1 MDATEV
7 IDRDALRVASSK
19 MYEAARRWG
28 ADAVPSKLHAWMLE
42 NLNDDEIRAVCLAGL
57 SSSGADD
64 TWIARAIEAPRSMC
78 AILGAR
84 EELARRPVTPDE
96 IQDPVRL
103 GSRVW
108 GWSYR
113 WFPDNDEHAGAVTA
127 AVVPRYAEL
136 DALDKAYLAGLSRWV
151 DGACTTLTCGHKF
164 MSSLAMTSINA
175 DTYDDIHVPW
185 PALLVHIPNGSI
197 PIHSW
202 EATKIRFSFLRKAVR
217 VAGTSGLSDVATI
230 SVVTTEA
237 SGGLLHCSRW
247 GDDALSRCLFDEGT
261 VDESLDSEESRV
273 LRAAQR
279 IVVGLLYTL
288 QYSTRWSERVWDRKG
303 NDDPRNGPPKHR
315 VICFGQPVATDT
327 RASLRD
333 WIRHGSGGG
342 APPSV
347 QSLVR
352 GHYKRQVIGVGRTG
366 RKVIWVEPYWRG
378 PEDAPI
384 LARPYKVGGNHD
396 QAP

>member
-1 MDATEV
+1 MSRGAFQQRSRRYL
-7 IDRDALRVASSK
+7 DRSRHRGAPFDVRHSRRARGTREASR
-19 MYEAARRWG
+19 YARRDTGPGSTRQPSLGLVVSVVSRQRRACGGSYCGGG
-28 ADAVPSKLHAWMLE
+28 A
-42 NLNDDEIRAVCLAGL
+42 G
-57 SSSGADD
+57 
-64 TWIARAIEAPRSMC
+64 
-78 AILGAR
+78 
-84 EELARRPVTPDE
+84 
-96 IQDPVRL
+96 
-103 GSRVW
+103 
-108 GWSYR
+108 
-113 WFPDNDEHAGAVTA
+113 
-127 AVVPRYAEL
+127 YAEL